1 MCDAPFKYLDV
12 FTLSEITTYGI
23 ILLNVFRGE
32 FIMTDW
38 LKIAQDQKQDFLQDL
53 TTMLKIKSVR
63 DDNQAT
69 ADAPLGPGPTEALK
83 AFLKMAQRDGF
94 TAKNI
99 DNVVGYAEIGSGDE
113 TVAILAHVDVMPAGK
128 GWDSDPFD
136 PVIKDGNLIA
146 RGASD
151 DKGPGMACY
160 YALKTLKEMGTKFN
174 KKIRFIVGTDEESNW
189 TGMHHY
195 FATEPAPTMGF
206 SPDAEFPLIN
216 GEKGQVSI
224 LLDMDANN
232 DGNDQLKSFNA
243 GLRFNMV
250 PREAEAVVA
259 VNDVQDTQ
267 KKFSAFLAANPVEG
281 QLSKEADGLHLQ
293 LIGKAAH
300 GMEPEKGINA
310 GTYLALFLTQL
321 QLGGN
326 AKSFVDF
333 IAKYLHDDTRGH
345 HLNVACTD
353 DVMGEMTMNVGL
365 LSFEQGGHAH
375 IDMNFRY
382 PKGVEPE
389 KLLQA
394 IQPLA
399 NLYHFQA
406 SYNGFEKPHYVD
418 PSDPIVTTLMNAY
431 TEVTGD
437 QAAQPEVVG
446 GGTYGR
452 LIKRGV
458 AFGALMPNTPNT
470 MHQANE
476 FQPVDDL
483 IMSMAIYLKAI
494 HDLASK

>member
-1 MCDAPFKYLDV
+1 M
-12 FTLSEITTYGI
+12 
-23 ILLNVFRGE
+23 NN
-32 FIMTDW
+32 W
-38 LKIAQDQKQDFLQDL
+38 LKIAQEQKDNYLKDL

-63 DDNQAT
+63 DDSQAT
-69 ADAPLGPGPTEALK
+69 QDAPLGPGPTAALK
-83 AFLKMAQRDGF
+83 AFLKMADRDGF
-94 TAKNI
+94 TTKNI

-113 TVAILAHVDVMPAGK
+113 TVAILAHVDVMPAGN

-216 GEKGQVSI
+216 GENGQVSI
-224 LLDMDANN
+224 LLDMDGNN
-232 DGNDQLKSFNA
+232 DGNDQLKSFKS

-259 VNDVQDTQ
+259 VADVNDTKQKFEQFLQD
-267 KKFSAFLAANPVEG
+267 NPVDG
-281 QLSKEADGLHLQ
+281 QLSEEDDGVHLQ

-321 QLGGN
+321 NLGGN
-326 AKSFVDF
+326 AKGFVDF
-333 IAKYLHDDTRGH
+333 IAQYLHDDTRAH
-345 HLNVACTD
+345 HLNVAYTD

-375 IDMNFRY
+375 VDMNFRY

-389 KLLQA
+389 KLLHS
-394 IQPLA
+394 IQPVA
-399 NLYHFQA
+399 KLYHFAA
-406 SYNGFEKPHYVD
+406 SYDGFEKPHYVD
-418 PSDPIVTTLMNAY
+418 PTDPIVTTLMKAY
-431 TEVTGD
+431 VDVTGEQD
-437 QAAQPEVVG
+437 AQPEVVG

-452 LIKRGV
+452 LMKRGV

-483 IMSMAIYLKAI
+483 IMSMAIYMQAI
-494 HDLASK
+494 HDLAAE

>member
-1 MCDAPFKYLDV
+1 
-12 FTLSEITTYGI
+12 
-23 ILLNVFRGE
+23 
-32 FIMTDW
+32 MTDW
-38 LKIAQDQKQDFLQDL
+38 LKIAQDQKEAYLKDL
-53 TTMLKIKSVR
+53 TAMLKIQSVR
-63 DDNQAT
+63 DDSKAT
-69 ADAPLGPGPTEALK
+69 KDAPLGPGPTKALK
-83 AFLKMAQRDGF
+83 AFLDMAARDGF
-94 TAKNI
+94 KTKNI

-113 TVAILAHVDVMPAGK
+113 TVAILAHVDVMPAGN

-160 YALKTLKEMGTKFN
+160 YALKTLKNMGTHFN

-189 TGMHHY
+189 TGMHRY
-195 FATEPAPTMGF
+195 FETEPEPTMGF

-224 LLDMDANN
+224 LLDMDAENS
-232 DGNDQLKSFNA
+232 GQDQLKSFDS

-250 PREAEAVVA
+250 PREAEAVLA
-259 VNDVQDTQ
+259 VKDPKRVEQQFN
-267 KKFSAFLAANPVEG
+267 AFVETNPVDGEF
-281 QLSKEADGLHLQ
+281 SKEADGVHLQ
-293 LIGKAAH
+293 IIGKAAH

-321 QLGGN
+321 ELGGN

-333 IAKYLHDDTRGH
+333 IAKYLHDDTRAH
-345 HLNVACTD
+345 HLDVAYTD

-365 LSFEQGGHAH
+365 LSFVDGKHAH

-382 PKGVEPE
+382 PKGVDP
-389 KLLQA
+389 KNLLASIKPVAGQY
-394 IQPLA
+394 
-399 NLYHFQA
+399 NLVA
-406 SYNGFEKPHYVD
+406 SYDGFEKPHYVD
-418 PSDPIVTTLMNAY
+418 PTDPIVTTLMNAY

-437 QAAQPEVVG
+437 QNAKPEVVG

-452 LIKRGV
+452 LMKRGV

-483 IMSMAIYLKAI
+483 IMSMAIYMKGI
-494 HDLASK
+494 HDLTTD

>member
-1 MCDAPFKYLDV
+1 M
-12 FTLSEITTYGI
+12 
-23 ILLNVFRGE
+23 NN
-32 FIMTDW
+32 W
-38 LKIAQDQKQDFLQDL
+38 LKIAQEQKDNYLKDL

-63 DDNQAT
+63 DDSQAT
-69 ADAPLGPGPTEALK
+69 QDAPLGPGPTAALK
-83 AFLKMAQRDGF
+83 AFLKMADRDGF
-94 TAKNI
+94 TTKNI

-113 TVAILAHVDVMPAGK
+113 TVAILAHVDVMPAGN

-224 LLDMDANN
+224 LLDMDGNN
-232 DGNDQLKSFNA
+232 DGNDQLKSFKS

-259 VNDVQDTQ
+259 VADVNDTKQKFEQFLQD
-267 KKFSAFLAANPVEG
+267 NPVDG
-281 QLSKEADGLHLQ
+281 QLSEEDDGVHLQ

-321 QLGGN
+321 NLGGN
-326 AKSFVDF
+326 AKGFVDF
-333 IAKYLHDDTRGH
+333 IAQYLHDDTRAH
-345 HLNVACTD
+345 HLNVAYTD

-375 IDMNFRY
+375 VDMNFRY

-389 KLLQA
+389 KLLHS
-394 IQPLA
+394 IQPVA
-399 NLYHFQA
+399 KLYHFAA
-406 SYNGFEKPHYVD
+406 SYDGFEKPHYVD
-418 PSDPIVTTLMNAY
+418 PTDPIVTTLMKAY
-431 TEVTGD
+431 VDVTGEQD
-437 QAAQPEVVG
+437 AQPEVVG

-452 LIKRGV
+452 LMKRGV

-483 IMSMAIYLKAI
+483 IMSMAIYMQAI
-494 HDLASK
+494 HDLAAE